1 MLYCI
6 RCAACLNV
14 CPVYGKIGGHSYGHP
29 YSGPV
34 GAVVLPL
41 FAGINAAKDLCQ
53 GETLC
58 GACQD
63 ACPVNI
69 DLPRM
74 LLALRAKLADGDPDW
89 GVTRAS
95 RSEKAV
101 FKMWSWMIRSR
112 TVYSLFLRMAAFGQ
126 KFFPTSNGMIRRLPP
141 PLHGWTR
148 SRDIK
153 PLASK
158 SFIRR
163 WRNGD
168 FS

>member
-1 MLYCI
+1 M
-6 RCAACLNV
+6 
-14 CPVYGKIGGHSYGHP
+14 
-29 YSGPV
+29 

-41 FAGINAAKDLCQ
+41 LAGINEAKDLCQ

-101 FKMWSWMIRSR
+101 FKMWSWLIRSR
-112 TVYSLFLRMAAFGQ
+112 SVYSFFLRMAAFGQ
-126 KFFPTSNGMIRRLPP
+126 KFLPQKDGMISRLPP
-141 PLHGWTR
+141 PVDGWTR
-148 SRDIK
+148 GRDIK
-153 PLASK
+153 PLAGE
-158 SFIRR
+158 SFMQR
-163 WRNGD
+163 WKKGL
-168 FS
+168 

>member
-6 RCAACLNV
+6 RCAACLNI
-14 CPVYGKIGGHSYGHP
+14 CPVYGKIGGHTYGHP

-41 FAGINAAKDLCQ
+41 FAGINEARHLCQ

-89 GVTRAS
+89 GVQRAS
-95 RSEKAV
+95 KSEKAV

-112 TVYSLFLRMAAFGQ
+112 PAYEFLLRVASFGQ
-126 KFFPTSNGMIRRLPP
+126 KLFPENNDMIRRLPAP
-141 PLHGWTR
+141 FNGWTQH
-148 SRDIK
+148 RDIR
-153 PLASK
+153 PIADK
-158 SFIRR
+158 SFMQR
-163 WRNGD
+163 WRKGL
-168 FS
+168 